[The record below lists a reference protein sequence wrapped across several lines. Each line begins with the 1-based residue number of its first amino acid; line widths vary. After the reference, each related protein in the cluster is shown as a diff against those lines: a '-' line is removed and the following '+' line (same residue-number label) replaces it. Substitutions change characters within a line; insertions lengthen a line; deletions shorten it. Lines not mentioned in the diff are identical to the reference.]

1 MSNDESISNLRSS
14 EAEEIIGG
22 LINAVERGESLQNAM
37 QTFVNAGYDAQFLLK
52 VAQRA
57 YYDGQIPNFDSPQDD
72 KNHDKS
78 SNKKEKKNKLKIFDF
93 KDDKQKKFYIILMI
107 FIGAVVLFGALFL
120 GLFWDKLF
128 R

>member
-57 YYDGQIPNFDSPQDD
+57 YYDGRIPNFDSPQDD

-107 FIGAVVLFGALFL
+107 VIGAIVLFGALFL